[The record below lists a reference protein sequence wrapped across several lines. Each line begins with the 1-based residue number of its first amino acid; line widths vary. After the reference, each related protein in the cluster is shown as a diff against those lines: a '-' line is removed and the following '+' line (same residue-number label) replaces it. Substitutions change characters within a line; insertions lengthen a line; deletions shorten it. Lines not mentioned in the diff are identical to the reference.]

1 MNYKIQGMVGAAGM
15 GAMKTHDTISIGG
28 HYDSLMPG
36 AAPYINV
43 ALIRANGGTIVQCRT
58 EVNSTWQYHVIPEG
72 AANFDTELG
81 KIITM
86 TLLKA

>member
-1 MNYKIQGMVGAAGM
+1 MSNMTYRIHGAVGAA
-15 GAMKTHDTISIGG
+15 DTITLGG

-43 ALIRANGGTIVQCRT
+43 ALIRASGGTIVQCRT
-58 EVNSTWQYHVIPEG
+58 EVNSTWEYHVIPEG
-72 AANFDTELG
+72 ATNFDTELG
-81 KIITM
+81 KIISM